1 MMPPMREPPGQTLLV
16 DADDTLWENE
26 AHFRHVWAWFLDRME
41 SRGHER
47 DHALDTL
54 RAVERA
60 RCARFGYGA
69 LNFALSI
76 VDAVADMEGH
86 PCPKDLEE
94 AIHAQKD
101 WILDRPVEPFPR
113 VDATLADLK
122 QRHRLI
128 IVTKGVV
135 DEQSAK
141 IERSGLAHHFEA
153 AEVVAEKDIAHYTD
167 VIERHGIDLATGW
180 MIGNSPKSDINRSRA
195 AGLKTVFIPHRTIW
209 ELEREPFPEPP
220 GYTLERFH
228 QLLDH
233 F

>member
-1 MMPPMREPPGQTLLV
+1 MREPEGQTLLV

-26 AHFRHVWAWFLDRME
+26 AHFRDVWAWFLDEME
-41 SRGHER
+41 LRGHRR
-47 DHALDTL
+47 DQALDTL
-54 RAVERA
+54 RRVERK

-76 VDAVADMEGH
+76 VDAVTEIEGS
-86 PCPKDLEE
+86 PCPPEFE
-94 AIHAQKD
+94 AAIHAKKD
-101 WILDRPVEPFPR
+101 WILGQDVEPFPR
-113 VDATLADLK
+113 VDETLTELGS
-122 QRHRLI
+122 RHRLI
-128 IVTKGVV
+128 LVTKGAV

-141 IERSGLAHHFEA
+141 IARSGLAHHFEA
-153 AEVVAEKDIAHYTD
+153 VEVVAEKDVAHYTE
-167 VIERHGIDLATGW
+167 VIERHALDLPTSW
-180 MIGNSPKSDINRSRA
+180 MIGNSPKSDINRARA

-209 ELEREPFPEPP
+209 ELEREPFPEAP